1 MRPILEN
8 RVPDEVRTPHPRH
21 RLDRWPERLAG
32 RAVRAVDTHG
42 KHLFLRFE
50 GGLTLH
56 SHLRMTGT
64 WAVYSEGQRWE
75 RASRRAWLALRTG
88 DHQVVQFDGPVLAL
102 MTDARAR
109 SDRRLATLGPDILA
123 PGFNPATA
131 LARLR
136 ADDPTRPIGDA
147 LLDQRVLAGIGN
159 AWKVEACFAQ
169 GLDPWRLAG
178 EVPDG
183 TILDLLA
190 WTREGM
196 RRSSELGADRR
207 PRLIYAT
214 AGRPCP
220 RCATRIRQRPQSD
233 DGRLT
238 YWCPGCQH

>member
-56 SHLRMTGT
+56 AHLRMTGT

-169 GLDPWRLAG
+169 AL
-178 EVPDG
+178 
-183 TILDLLA
+183 
-190 WTREGM
+190 TRGGWPA
-196 RRSSELGADRR
+196 RCPTGRSSTCWRGRAKGCGAARSSV
-207 PRLIYAT
+207 PT
-214 AGRPCP
+214 AGPGSSTPRPVARAHAAP
-220 RCATRIRQRPQSD
+220 PASGSVRSQTTGA
-233 DGRLT
+233 
-238 YWCPGCQH
+238 